1 MNAHSTRIS
10 GKLNFKAMQ
19 QKSALG
25 SASMPAR
32 AHQISGLDV
41 SAAHKKISRASCLL
55 PSRLVSSASC
65 FFIEK
70 QTKSNIWLQTHNQ
83 RPEGT
88 SAGDVFRH
96 CASRC
101 SSLSGVICLLVSFE
115 LIEVVFARAICFSP
129 ASTCAFAS
137 LRGLSLLAVPI
148 RLSKIQK
155 RHFRTPCSGLQ
166 LVRQS
171 SERLH
176 DGRPLT
182 CS

>member
-1 MNAHSTRIS
+1 
-10 GKLNFKAMQ
+10 MQ
-19 QKSALG
+19 QKSALA
-25 SASMPAR
+25 SASVPR

-41 SAAHKKISRASCLL
+41 SAAHTKISRASCLL

-115 LIEVVFARAICFSP
+115 LIEVVFARAICFSL
-129 ASTCAFAS
+129 ASPCAFAS
-137 LRGLSLLAVPI
+137 LRGLSLLAAPI
-148 RLSKIQK
+148 RLSKIQNAD
-155 RHFRTPCSGLQ
+155 FRTPCSCR
-166 LVRQS
+166 LVRC
-171 SERLH
+171 EIV
-176 DGRPLT
+176 
-182 CS
+182 